1 LERSVKILALDPG
14 TTQSGWC
21 IYDTKE
27 KAVVHFGLAENQNVI
42 NYINDGTY
50 DEVAIEMIASYG
62 MAVGAEVFETC
73 VWIGRFVQCCANL
86 NVRHKSVYR
95 KDCKMFLCGTTKAK
109 DANIRQAIIDKF
121 GGIQSTKPGGKLHG
135 IKSHVWPAL
144 AVALTYE
151 SKQ

>member
-1 LERSVKILALDPG
+1 MIILALDPG
-14 TTQSGWC
+14 TTQTGWC
-21 IYDTKE
+21 LYDTE
-27 KAVVHFGLAENQNVI
+27 GSDVQLFGVDDNSKIIEL
-42 NYINDGTY
+42 INDGDY

-86 NVRHKSVYR
+86 NVRHKAIYR
-95 KDCKMFLCGTTKAK
+95 KDCKMFLCGTNKAK
-109 DANIRQAIIDKF
+109 DANIRQAIIDMF
-121 GGIQSTKPGGKLHG
+121 GGIESTKKGGKLHG
-135 IKSHVWPAL
+135 IKSHIWPAL

>member
-1 LERSVKILALDPG
+1 MRILALDPG
-14 TTQSGWC
+14 TTHTGWC
-21 IYDTKE
+21 NYDTKE
-27 KAVVHFGLAENQNVI
+27 KSIVEFGVFENNQI
-42 NYINDGTY
+42 IILINDVIY

-62 MAVGAEVFETC
+62 MPVGAEVFETC
-73 VWIGRFVQCCANL
+73 VWIGRFVQCCENL
-86 NVRHKSVYR
+86 NIRHKAIYR

-121 GGIQSTKPGGKLHG
+121 GGIQSTKKDGKLYG
-135 IKSHVWPAL
+135 IKSHIWPAL